1 MVDSCSEVGVW
12 RENDFV
18 AVLIFILQM
27 QVNTKQIRMR
37 KLFHKKE
44 DAKSIELFW
53 TNQNLRQVIS
63 GNVTAESL
71 KDASD

>member
-37 KLFHKKE
+37 RLSGEKE

-53 TNQNLRQVIS
+53 QYQNLRQVIS
-63 GNVTAESL
+63 GNVTAQSV